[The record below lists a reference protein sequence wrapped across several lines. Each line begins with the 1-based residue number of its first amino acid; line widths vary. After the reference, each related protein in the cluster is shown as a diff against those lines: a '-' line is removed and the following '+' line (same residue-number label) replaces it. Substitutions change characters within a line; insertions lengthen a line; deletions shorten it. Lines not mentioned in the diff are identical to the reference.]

1 MYKKSLKAV
10 FKLQRALSSSNPSI
24 STFLH
29 LYDHTIKPILMYGS
43 EITGMSK
50 TSSAACRK
58 ENEYLLQ
65 QIDINDFIDKSHF
78 KYLKYILGV
87 NKKSTN
93 LAILSELGR
102 YPLYFSVVL
111 SMLKYWFRDR
121 PFNLKRGGG
130 VMVFCFV
137 QNFFFGKTQELEYF
151 FFFQNITLS
160 YMTKTLNQIIFF
172 LSSTKIRTFF
182 SATLGIRIFF

>member
-29 LYDHTIKPILMYGS
+29 LYDHTIKPILIYGS
-43 EITGMSK
+43 EITGMFK
-50 TSSAACRK
+50 TRSAACRK

-65 QIDINDFIDKSHF
+65 QIYINDFIDKSHF

-93 LAILSELGR
+93 LAVLSELGR
-102 YPLYFSVVL
+102 YPLYFSVV
-111 SMLKYWFRDR
+111 
-121 PFNLKRGGG
+121 
-130 VMVFCFV
+130 
-137 QNFFFGKTQELEYF
+137 
-151 FFFQNITLS
+151 
-160 YMTKTLNQIIFF
+160 
-172 LSSTKIRTFF
+172 
-182 SATLGIRIFF
+182 